1 MHILLEII
9 VSVYPHNCKCRE
21 YLNENTLFTPLGA
34 QPNTGII
41 MTQSGNL
48 KCKKIIHIVGKKDP
62 VKITKDVKDALQM
75 CVTNH
80 YTSISFPAIGTG
92 ELHQENIKKFTNL
105 FCNHLE
111 CI

>member
-1 MHILLEII
+1 M
-9 VSVYPHNCKCRE
+9 
-21 YLNENTLFTPLGA
+21 NENTLFTPLGA
-34 QPNTGII
+34 QPNAGMI
-41 MTQSGNL
+41 MTQPGNL
-48 KCKKIIHIVGKKDP
+48 KCKKIIHIVGKNDP

-105 FCNHLE
+105 CLKLSHWVYICKQCVKPRN
-111 CI
+111 